1 MVELDASWSKQLG
14 LSASC
19 TCRPGEAAEGSGRTE
34 ACAGDRMESANE
46 ALRTLPVT
54 CPQRQAA
61 NDRRRGGCPRA
72 RGLRDQS
79 RGHGISKGVTQPG
92 LWTARV
98 VVRSTGSTGPPLQS
112 RGMSRRHQSCRGE
125 DGTTAGELPTES
137 MWPIIDRRR
146 PQTGTSPDGKSG
158 NAVANPRIR
167 ACSPTSSG
175 PVLSSTRSTA

>member
-1 MVELDASWSKQLG
+1 
-14 LSASC
+14 
-19 TCRPGEAAEGSGRTE
+19 
-34 ACAGDRMESANE
+34 MESANE

-137 MWPIIDRRR
+137 MWPIIDRCPTPDRDSPRR
-146 PQTGTSPDGKSG
+146 KKRKCGSQPADQSLFTDVFRSRPLLYTIHCVTQLHASTRGE
-158 NAVANPRIR
+158 
-167 ACSPTSSG
+167 
-175 PVLSSTRSTA
+175 VLSRTLCLTWDIRDFGRDRRGSDGWPPC